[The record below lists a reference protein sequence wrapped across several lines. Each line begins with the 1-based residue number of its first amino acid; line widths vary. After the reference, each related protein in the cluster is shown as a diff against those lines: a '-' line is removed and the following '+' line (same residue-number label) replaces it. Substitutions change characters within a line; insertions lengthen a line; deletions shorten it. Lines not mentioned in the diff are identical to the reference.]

1 MPFFNIKFCITVNP
15 FDTIQYN
22 AIDVGNPNDTNDINT
37 IIKVLIIFICF
48 ACSSLEDIFIFL
60 NENIVAKIIGI
71 DTEKKNLKLSIKNI
85 NYKTDGSSILP
96 LENGFEVLSQRL
108 PEWIDEALKKIDK

>member
-1 MPFFNIKFCITVNP
+1 MP
-15 FDTIQYN
+15 DTIYKVGSLVECCVTGIEKYGFFVVTDEN
-22 AIDVGNPNDTNDINT
+22 YSGLIHISEMSEKFVKDVNDYVAIGE
-37 IIKVLIIFICF
+37 K
-48 ACSSLEDIFIFL
+48 
-60 NENIVAKIIGI
+60 IVAKIIGI